1 MFLKMTTNQGA
12 KLKNPTGW
20 FAAGR
25 EVVQA
30 IGVLSDGAFRLYI
43 HLCLS
48 ADRSTGRL
56 RVRHA
61 DLAKAL
67 RKSQRSVVTYME
79 ELRTLNVC
87 TIRSAVNQHTVGEI
101 EIRDAFWPYERAT
114 SMEVSTDESN
124 YAEQVRRL
132 FQIRRCVESSF
143 SPADQKLAA
152 GFFRQR
158 IGLDQIETAL
168 LLGCARK
175 YVAMLNGKI
184 SGPITSLSYFQGVG
198 EEVGKLQ
205 MSGDYT
211 KYLRQRVARLE
222 EQWLGQNAARLDHHA

>member
-1 MFLKMTTNQGA
+1 MTTNQGT
-12 KLKNPTGW
+12 KLKKPTGW

-30 IGVLSDGAFRLYI
+30 SGVLSDGAFRLYI

-67 RKSQRSVVTYME
+67 RKSQRSVVTYLE

-87 TIRSAVNQHTVGEI
+87 TIRPAVNQHTVGEI

-114 SMEVSTDESN
+114 STEVSTDESN

-132 FQIRRCVESSF
+132 FQTRRCVESSF

-184 SGPITSLSYFQGVG
+184 SGPITSLSYFQAVV

>member
-1 MFLKMTTNQGA
+1 MTGNQGA

-25 EVVQA
+25 EVVRA
-30 IGVLSDGAFRLYI
+30 GGILSDGAFRLYI

-56 RVRHA
+56 QARHA
-61 DLAKAL
+61 DLARAL
-67 RKSQRSVVTYME
+67 RKSRRSVVTYLE

-87 TIRSAVNQHTVGEI
+87 ATRSSVNQHAVGEI
-101 EIRDAFWPYERAT
+101 EICDAFWPYERMAPAQAT
-114 SMEVSTDESN
+114 NDEAD
-124 YAEQVRRL
+124 YTEQVRRL
-132 FQIRRCVESSF
+132 FQSRRCVETSF

-152 GFFRQR
+152 GFFQQR
-158 IGLDQIETAL
+158 VGLDQIETAL

-184 SGPITSLSYFQGVG
+184 SGPITSLGYFQAVVD
-198 EEVGKLQ
+198 EVGKLQ
-205 MSGDYT
+205 MTADYT

-222 EQWLGQNAARLDHHA
+222 EQWLGQNPTRIHHHG

>member
-1 MFLKMTTNQGA
+1 MTGNQGA

-25 EVVQA
+25 EVVRA
-30 IGVLSDGAFRLYI
+30 SGVLSDGAFRLYI

-56 RVRHA
+56 RARHA

-67 RKSQRSVVTYME
+67 RKSRRSVVTYLE
-79 ELRTLNVC
+79 ELHRLNVC
-87 TIRSAVNQHTVGEI
+87 AIRSAVNQHAVGEI
-101 EIRDAFWPYERAT
+101 EICDAFWPYERIT
-114 SMEVSTDESN
+114 SVEVSNDEAD
-124 YAEQVRRL
+124 YTERVRRL
-132 FQIRRCVESSF
+132 FQARRCVESSF

-158 IGLDQIETAL
+158 VGLDQIETAL

-184 SGPITSLSYFQGVG
+184 SGPITSLGYFQTVVD
-198 EEVGKLQ
+198 EVGKLQ
-205 MSGDYT
+205 MSVDYT

-222 EQWLGQNAARLDHHA
+222 ERWLGQNAASIDHHA

>member
-1 MFLKMTTNQGA
+1 MTATQGA

-25 EVVQA
+25 EVVRA
-30 IGVLSDGAFRLYI
+30 SGVLSDGAFRLYI

-61 DLAKAL
+61 ELAKAL
-67 RKSQRSVVTYME
+67 RKSRRSVVTYLE
-79 ELRTLNVC
+79 ELRALNVC
-87 TIRSAVNQHTVGEI
+87 TIRSAVNQHAVGEI
-101 EIRDAFWPYERAT
+101 EICDAFWPYERAT
-114 SMEVSTDESN
+114 SMAASNDESN
-124 YAEQVRRL
+124 YIEQVRRL
-132 FQIRRCVESSF
+132 FQTRRCVENSF

-152 GFFRQR
+152 GFFRQQV
-158 IGLDQIETAL
+158 GLDQIETAL

-184 SGPITSLSYFQGVG
+184 SGPITSLGYFQAVVD
-198 EEVGKLQ
+198 EVGKLQ
-205 MSGDYT
+205 MSVDYT

-222 EQWLGQNAARLDHHA
+222 QQWLGQNAARIDHHA

>member
-1 MFLKMTTNQGA
+1 MTGNQGA

-25 EVVQA
+25 EVVRA
-30 IGVLSDGAFRLYI
+30 SAVLSDGAFRLYM

-56 RVRHA
+56 RTRHA

-67 RKSQRSVVTYME
+67 RKSRRSVVTYLE

-87 TIRSAVNQHTVGEI
+87 AIRPAVNQHAVGEI
-101 EIRDAFWPYERAT
+101 EICDAFWPYERMAPAQGAN
-114 SMEVSTDESN
+114 DEAE
-124 YAEQVRRL
+124 YTEQVRRL
-132 FQIRRCVESSF
+132 FQARRCVESAF

-152 GFFRQR
+152 GFFQQQVR
-158 IGLDQIETAL
+158 LEQIETAL

-184 SGPITSLSYFQGVG
+184 SGPITTLGYFQAVVD
-198 EEVGKLQ
+198 EVGKRQ
-205 MSGDYT
+205 MPADYI

-222 EQWLGQNAARLDHHA
+222 EQWLGQNPARVRHQA

>member
-1 MFLKMTTNQGA
+1 
-12 KLKNPTGW
+12 
-20 FAAGR
+20 
-25 EVVQA
+25 
-30 IGVLSDGAFRLYI
+30 
-43 HLCLS
+43 
-48 ADRSTGRL
+48 
-56 RVRHA
+56 
-61 DLAKAL
+61 
-67 RKSQRSVVTYME
+67 
-79 ELRTLNVC
+79 
-87 TIRSAVNQHTVGEI
+87 
-101 EIRDAFWPYERAT
+101 
-114 SMEVSTDESN
+114 MEVSTDECN

-132 FQIRRCVESSF
+132 FQTRRCVESSF

-175 YVAMLNGKI
+175 YVALLNGKI
-184 SGPITSLSYFQGVG
+184 SGPISSLSFFQAVV

-222 EQWLGQNAARLDHHA
+222 EQWLGRTPLGWTITPDGPQFGPPLKNTQTETAADRDSAV

>member
-1 MFLKMTTNQGA
+1 MTGNQGA

-25 EVVQA
+25 EVVRA
-30 IGVLSDGAFRLYI
+30 SGVLSDGAFRLYM

-56 RVRHA
+56 RARHA
-61 DLAKAL
+61 DLAKTL
-67 RKSQRSVVTYME
+67 RKSRRS
-79 ELRTLNVC
+79 
-87 TIRSAVNQHTVGEI
+87 
-101 EIRDAFWPYERAT
+101 FWPYERIT
-114 SMEVSTDESN
+114 SVKGSNDEAD
-124 YAEQVRRL
+124 YTERVRL
-132 FQIRRCVESSF
+132 SFQARRCVESSF

-158 IGLDQIETAL
+158 VGLDQIETAI

-184 SGPITSLSYFQGVG
+184 SGPITSLSYFQTVVD
-198 EEVGKLQ
+198 EVGKLQ
-205 MSGDYT
+205 MSVDYT
-211 KYLRQRVARLE
+211 KYLRQKVARLE
-222 EQWLGQNAARLDHHA
+222 EQWLGQNAARIDHHA